1 MQLTSIRYVIAVAK
15 LGSFTKAAEELYVSQ
30 PALSQAIRRLEQ
42 ELKAELFTREKNK
55 VFLTPAGEVL
65 MEEGQRMLEAEQ
77 SIRKRLQELEELDTG
92 KLTIGGAPS
101 YLRYYS
107 MVLTEF
113 QAQHP
118 RAQLI
123 LRDGF
128 TQNLCA
134 DLLAGTLDI
143 GLLAE
148 PVPAGIDHF
157 PIFQEEIFL
166 ALPLDHPLNSSFP
179 QEGDPY
185 PVADLRLC
193 RDEKFICYQPGRR
206 ITGILL
212 AETQRAG
219 FTPNIV
225 RESSS
230 TENANA
236 MIRHGLGIG
245 FVPEVTVRLCPK
257 EQHARYYRLR
267 PEGLTRFFYIGR
279 KAGKFN
285 SRLQEKFF
293 QTAKPLQIVRKS
305 QDR

>member
-15 LGSFTKAAEELYVSQ
+15 VGSFTKAAEDLYVSQ

-42 ELKAELFTREKNK
+42 ELKTELFTREKNK
-55 VFLTPAGEVL
+55 VLLTPAGEVL
-65 MEEGQRMLEAEQ
+65 IEEGQRMLEAEQ

-101 YLRYYS
+101 YLRYYLS
-107 MVLTEF
+107 VVLAEF
-113 QAQHP
+113 KAKHP

-134 DLLAGTLDI
+134 ELLEGTLDI
-143 GLLAE
+143 ALLAE
-148 PVPAGIDHF
+148 PIPEGIDHY
-157 PIFQEEIFL
+157 PVFQEEIFL
-166 ALPLDHPLNSSFP
+166 ALPLDHPLNGRFP

-212 AETQRAG
+212 AETRRAG

-225 RESSS
+225 LESSS

-267 PEGLTRFFYIGR
+267 PGGLTRFFYIGR

-285 SRLQEKFF
+285 GRLQEKFF
-293 QTAKPLQIVRKS
+293 QTAKPLHIVR
-305 QDR
+305 